1 MKKIVKS
8 KFVIILGV
16 ELVLILIGILAS
28 RPDYF
33 NPTPTVYYGL
43 VEMNTQEKQA
53 FNLNFTNYEGKQEGS
68 LVKALI
74 HRLIANAKTYREEQI
89 KFQKLIMSLQKMIKQ
104 KQKIG
109 KKVMKEEK

>member
-43 VEMNTQEKQA
+43 VEMTTQEKQA

-74 HRLIANAKTYREEQI
+74 HRLIANAKT
-89 KFQKLIMSLQKMIKQ
+89 
-104 KQKIG
+104 
-109 KKVMKEEK
+109 